1 MFFGSGAPGALQL
14 SERRSEVSLKK
25 YEEMYY
31 FAKNSK
37 KIVKLMNV
45 RDSNVSVTTNFPS
58 IVLKSLEFSK
68 HRSA

>member
-1 MFFGSGAPGALQL
+1 M
-14 SERRSEVSLKK
+14 SLKK

-58 IVLKSLEFSK
+58 IVLKSLEFSE

>member
-1 MFFGSGAPGALQL
+1 M
-14 SERRSEVSLKK
+14 SLKK

-45 RDSNVSVTTNFPS
+45 RDSNVSVTTNFPG
-58 IVLKSLEFSK
+58 IVLKSLKFSEYC
-68 HRSA
+68 SA

>member
-1 MFFGSGAPGALQL
+1 MSAPNFFGGAPKC
-14 SERRSEVSLKK
+14 KK

-58 IVLKSLEFSK
+58 IVLKSLEFSE